1 MKTTIELPD
10 AILLEAKRY
19 AAAHNIT
26 LREVIEAGLRGVMA
40 SGRPGKR
47 PFRLRPCAFQGK
59 GLAED
64 LDWKQIRGKVYEGR
78 GA

>member
-1 MKTTIELPD
+1 VKTTIELPD

-26 LREVIEAGLRGVMA
+26 LREVIETGLRGVIA
-40 SGRPGKR
+40 SERPGKQ
-47 PFRLRPCAFQGK
+47 PFRLRRCAFQGK
-59 GLAED
+59 GLVED
-64 LDWKQIRGKVYEGR
+64 LDWKQVRGKIYEGR